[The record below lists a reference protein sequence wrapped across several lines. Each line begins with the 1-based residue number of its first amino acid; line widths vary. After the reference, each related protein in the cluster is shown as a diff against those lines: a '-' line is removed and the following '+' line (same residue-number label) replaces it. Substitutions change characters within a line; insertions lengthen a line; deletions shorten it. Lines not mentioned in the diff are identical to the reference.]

1 MVLSGAERA
10 RRCREKKKRTGL
22 SEIAKQKDRL
32 RKQAVRSKMSS
43 SQLAALRLR
52 QHASL
57 RKFREKT
64 ATAPIPSSL
73 DTSHFVTKQAKAKA
87 LKKMKQALPANK
99 NKQIELI
106 HKIAEDLNVLQLEK
120 KYERNYQSIP
130 LEVKKKVF
138 DYYCRDDISYQSP
151 GKRDT
156 ITVKENGAK
165 LKLQRRYL
173 LFSLRELYQLFV
185 QENPQIKLSLSSF
198 QDLRPS
204 NVLYKSSIPHNVC
217 VCIYHENISLL
228 LQALSKYIHGLERID
243 LHSFINLIVC
253 DPANELCMFG
263 NCTHCINKFK
273 IEINDKIINP
283 TLKIKWMLW
292 SISEQGRYEKID
304 YEGSVL
310 ECVTTLQEKID
321 HFLFHVFVKRQQSSY
336 FETLK
341 ANVTDKKC
349 LIQLDYAENF
359 AVIDQNEIQSAHWSR
374 QQISLFTVYIW
385 TKSFTQPMVIV
396 SDDISHNKF
405 TVSQCL
411 EHVLKHLQLMIPL
424 LQEVIIFS
432 DGCASQFKQR
442 YLFKNLSFLADKYK
456 IGLSWNFFASNHGK
470 DKNNSIIIE
479 ELLVSEIQGAQKALN
494 LLFDNVR
501 AVPNI
506 QKIHSMT
513 VVRSGEIELKIYAN
527 SAEKKAF
534 HF

>member
-1 MVLSGAERA
+1 MALSGAERA

-22 SEIAKQKDRL
+22 SEVAKQKDRL
-32 RKQAVRSKMSS
+32 RKQAIRSKMSS

-52 QHASL
+52 QHNNL
-57 RKFREKT
+57 QKFRAKT

-73 DTSHFVTKQAKAKA
+73 NTSHFVTKQAKAKA

-120 KYERNYQSIP
+120 KYERTNQSIP
-130 LEVKKKVF
+130 SEVKKKVF
-138 DYYCRDDISYQSP
+138 DYYIRDDISYQSP

-173 LFSLRELYQLFV
+173 LFSLRELYELFI

-217 VCIYHENISLL
+217 VCIYHENVALL
-228 LQALSKYIHGLERID
+228 LQSLGKHIHGFERTD
-243 LHSFINLIVC
+243 LNSFINLIVC
-253 DPANELCMFG
+253 DSANELCMFR
-263 NCTHCINKFK
+263 NCTRCTDKFK
-273 IEINDKIINP
+273 NEVYDKMIDS
-283 TLKIKWMLW
+283 TLKIKWTLW

-310 ECVTTLQEKID
+310 ECVTTLQEKIE

-336 FETLK
+336 FEMIK
-341 ANVTDKKC
+341 ANVNDKKC
-349 LIQLDYAENF
+349 LVQVDYAENF

-374 QQISLFTVYIW
+374 RQISLFTVYIW
-385 TKSFTQPMVIV
+385 TQSFAQPMIIV

-411 EHVLKHLQLMIPL
+411 EHVLKRLKLMIPL

-432 DGCASQFKQR
+432 DGSASQFKQR

-456 IGLSWNFFASNHGK
+456 INLSWNFFASNHGK
-470 DKNNSIIIE
+470 GKCMCN
-479 ELLVSEIQGAQKALN
+479 
-494 LLFDNVR
+494 
-501 AVPNI
+501 
-506 QKIHSMT
+506 
-513 VVRSGEIELKIYAN
+513 
-527 SAEKKAF
+527 
-534 HF
+534 